1 MSRKSYSIE
10 DVDKVLGSL
19 AKNNGNIKK
28 TARDTGVSV
37 NTLKKWKNQDP
48 EKYEVIEQQ
57 TMDMIKNAQ
66 MVVLQNQIQNLVLA
80 SQRMAEIIP
89 HEDNIDKLTNAVK
102 MINDQLQR
110 LTGSHGG
117 GKMKGEKKEFVA
129 IFRER

>member
-28 TARDTGVSV
+28 TARETGVSV

-57 TMDMIKNAQ
+57 TIDMIKNAQ

-110 LTGSHGG
+110 LTGNTEGS
-117 GKMKGEKKEFVA
+117 KIKGEKKEFVA

>member
-10 DVDKVLGSL
+10 DVDKVLVTL

-28 TARDTGVSV
+28 TARETGVSV
-37 NTLKKWKNQDP
+37 NTLKKWKNLDL

-57 TMDMIKNAQ
+57 TIDMIKNAQ

-110 LTGSHGG
+110 LTGNTEGS
-117 GKMKGEKKEFVA
+117 KIKGEKKEFVA